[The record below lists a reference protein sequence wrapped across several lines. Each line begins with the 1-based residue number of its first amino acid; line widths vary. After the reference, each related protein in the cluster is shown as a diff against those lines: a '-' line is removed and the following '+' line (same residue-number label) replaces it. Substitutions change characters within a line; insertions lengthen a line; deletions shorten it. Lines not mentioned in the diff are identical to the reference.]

1 MTSAAT
7 APQCGLFGS
16 FTLLLIS
23 MMLSVQASAFD
34 SGGLSYTVIGG
45 TTSVEVTGCDVDPCS
60 SLEINIPEAVTDGTT
75 YSVTTIRQNA
85 FAFEG
90 LTNVNIGNSV
100 TAIGD
105 FAFSNNAL
113 SRLTIP
119 DSVTS
124 IGAGVF
130 QQNTL
135 TTLNIGNSVVTI
147 GQVAF
152 ATNKLNRVTI
162 PKSVE
167 SIGNSAFAENTL
179 THAAF
184 LGDYFGNGAF
194 NLNMFQRNA
203 PLTIITYAQD
213 AAGWDNPPKTFTP
226 AGAGSITAT
235 EATAAPVPVGPL
247 WLLCVMAGLLSLV
260 AIRKLRKA

>member
-1 MTSAAT
+1 MSSTT
-7 APQCGLFGS
+7 APRRGLFYF

-23 MMLSVQASAFD
+23 MMPSVQAWAFD

-45 TTSVEVTGCDVDPCS
+45 TTNVEVTGCDVDPCS
-60 SLEINIPEAVTDGTT
+60 SLEINIPEAVSDGTT
-75 YSVTTIRQNA
+75 YSVKTIRQNA
-85 FAFEG
+85 FAFKG
-90 LTNVNIGNSV
+90 LTSVNIGNSV

-113 SRLTIP
+113 TRLTIP

-135 TTLNIGNSVVTI
+135 TTLNIGNSVETI

-152 ATNKLNRVTI
+152 ATNQLNRVAI

-167 SIGNSAFAENTL
+167 SIGDSAFAENTL
-179 THAAF
+179 TQAAF

-194 NLNMFQRNA
+194 DLNMFQRNA
-203 PLTIITYAQD
+203 SLTLITYSQN
-213 AAGWDNPPKTFTP
+213 AAGWDNPPKIFTP

-235 EATAAPVPVGPL
+235 EARATPVPTSPL
-247 WLLCVMAGLLSLV
+247 WLLGMMAGLLSLV
-260 AIRKLRKA
+260 AVRKLREA